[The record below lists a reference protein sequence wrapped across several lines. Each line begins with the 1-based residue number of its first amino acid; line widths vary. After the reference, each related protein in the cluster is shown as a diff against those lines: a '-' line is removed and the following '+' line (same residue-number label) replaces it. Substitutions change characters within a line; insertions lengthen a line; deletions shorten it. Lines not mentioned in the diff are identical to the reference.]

1 MEINKKNK
9 PVQLKDEDDNDVFV
23 EVKKVSE
30 RFTKYKDTR
39 SFDDDIKGICCENN
53 GCQSYKDYGKKK
65 PIYNK
70 NVVGFL
76 DAHSFGLDVKVINL
90 TTCVNYQSLTQCYGF
105 YLRSDNFI
113 TKLPLFCAKLYPQ
126 ENWWER
132 DVYFTTADKG
142 EEYVADKD
150 FLKKCLIF
158 TCLSQRNHC
167 RTFKGTDGR
176 MYYNELCLL
185 QNTLSDKE
193 LAKFELDEEDKKL
206 IAKWQLVLNEAKRLK
221 PDFEKWGLYQIEEE
235 LTNKKKSTKKEQTLQ
250 FESDDEDFYYGTTQ
264 QEITAGSEVVKY
276 DNSNLM
282 NYIKELKDELKT
294 YYKSQIQDKLFEY
307 ELLK

>member
-1 MEINKKNK
+1 MEINEDNEAKQL
-9 PVQLKDEDDNDVFV
+9 QLKDKNNKRVDVFV
-23 EVKKVSE
+23 EVKKVDKTPSILFDKRKSKE
-30 RFTKYKDTR
+30 NKIGLMNISGFMLGKD
-39 SFDDDIKGICCENN
+39 
-53 GCQSYKDYGKKK
+53 
-65 PIYNK
+65 
-70 NVVGFL
+70 VVGLFR
-76 DAHSFGLDVKVINL
+76 DTYSGHGSCFNL
-90 TTCVNYQSLTQCYGF
+90 YN
-105 YLRSDNFI
+105 DNFI

-158 TCLSQRNHC
+158 TCLSQRNYC

-185 QNTLSDKE
+185 QDTLSDKE
-193 LAKFELDEEDKKL
+193 LAKFELDDEDKKL

-221 PDFEKWGLYQIEEE
+221 PDFTKWGLYQIEEE

-264 QEITAGSEVVKY
+264 QEITAGSEIVKY

>member
-1 MEINKKNK
+1 MEINKRNK
-9 PVQLKDEDDNDVFV
+9 AVQLKDEDDNNVFV
-23 EVKKVSE
+23 EVKKVDKTLD
-30 RFTKYKDTR
+30 FFADTR
-39 SFDDDIKGICCENN
+39 KFENDIETHCFCEFNGYERLKGNTE
-53 GCQSYKDYGKKK
+53 GKSYTNDNIVCYLRVK
-65 PIYNK
+65 
-70 NVVGFL
+70 GF
-76 DAHSFGLDVKVINL
+76 SCDVKTYQLTRLKNYINR
-90 TTCVNYQSLTQCYGF
+90 GF

-142 EEYVADKD
+142 DEYVKDKD

-158 TCLSQRNHC
+158 TCLSQKNHC

-185 QNTLSDKE
+185 QDTLSDKE
-193 LAKFELDEEDKKL
+193 LAKFELDNEDKKL
-206 IAKWQLVLNEAKRLK
+206 ISKWQLVLDEARRLK

-250 FESDDEDFYYGTTQ
+250 FESDDEDYYYGTTQ

>member
-1 MEINKKNK
+1 MVDDKN
-9 PVQLKDEDDNDVFV
+9 
-23 EVKKVSE
+23 S
-30 RFTKYKDTR
+30 T
-39 SFDDDIKGICCENN
+39 
-53 GCQSYKDYGKKK
+53 
-65 PIYNK
+65 IYNDNLIAYLFTGSFAVDAK
-70 NVVGFL
+70 NV
-76 DAHSFGLDVKVINL
+76 NL
-90 TTCVNYQSLTQCYGF
+90 LTRYFYIKARGGF

-185 QNTLSDKE
+185 QDTLSDKE

-282 NYIKELKDELKT
+282 NYIKELKDELKI
-294 YYKSQIQDKLFEY
+294 YYKSQIQDKLFKY

>member
-1 MEINKKNK
+1 MISVLIKN
-9 PVQLKDEDDNDVFV
+9 
-23 EVKKVSE
+23 
-30 RFTKYKDTR
+30 
-39 SFDDDIKGICCENN
+39 GI
-53 GCQSYKDYGKKK
+53 Y
-65 PIYNK
+65 
-70 NVVGFL
+70 L
-76 DAHSFGLDVKVINL
+76 
-90 TTCVNYQSLTQCYGF
+90 

-113 TKLPLFCAKLYPQ
+113 TKLPIFCAKLFPQ
-126 ENWWER
+126 ERWYER

-142 EEYVADKD
+142 EEYIKDND
-150 FLKKCLIF
+150 FLRKCLIF

-167 RTFKGTDGR
+167 RTFKDTDGR

-185 QNTLSDKE
+185 QDTLSDKE
-193 LAKFELDEEDKKL
+193 L
-206 IAKWQLVLNEAKRLK
+206 ISKWELVLNKARRLK
-221 PDFEKWGLYQIEEE
+221 PDFTKWGLYQIEEE

-264 QEITAGSEVVKY
+264 QEITAGIEVVKY

-294 YYKSQIQDKLFEY
+294 YYKSQIQGKLFEY

>member
-1 MEINKKNK
+1 MNLSGYNLDSNS
-9 PVQLKDEDDNDVFV
+9 VGL
-23 EVKKVSE
+23 VSSRE
-30 RFTKYKDTR
+30 E
-39 SFDDDIKGICCENN
+39 IKGHGSC
-53 GCQSYKDYGKKK
+53 
-65 PIYNK
+65 
-70 NVVGFL
+70 
-76 DAHSFGLDVKVINL
+76 
-90 TTCVNYQSLTQCYGF
+90 F
-105 YLRSDNFI
+105 YLRASSFNLDNNSVQLTTIPEGAETYSPHGQMIKNDEFVL
-113 TKLPLFCAKLYPQ
+113 KLPLFCAKLYPQ

-206 IAKWQLVLNEAKRLK
+206 IEKWQLVLNEAKRLK

-264 QEITAGSEVVKY
+264 QEITAGSEIVKY

-282 NYIKELKDELKT
+282 SLIKELKDELKT
-294 YYKSQIQDKLFEY
+294 YYKKQIQDKLFKY

>member
-23 EVKKVSE
+23 EVKKCFNIFSGKYYD
-30 RFTKYKDTR
+30 TKRQNDDVETQFWCGSNGYKAKDVKI
-39 SFDDDIKGICCENN
+39 SVK
-53 GCQSYKDYGKKK
+53 SY
-65 PIYNK
+65 YNK
-70 NVVGFL
+70 NIVGYLETSAFSI
-76 DAHSFGLDVKVINL
+76 DAKHICLVS
-90 TTCVNYQSLTQCYGF
+90 QCLFRGHGF

-185 QNTLSDKE
+185 QDTFSDKE
-193 LAKFELDEEDKKL
+193 LAKFELDNEDKKL
-206 IAKWQLVLNEAKRLK
+206 IEKWELVLKEAERLK

-250 FESDDEDFYYGTTQ
+250 FESDDEDYYYGTTQ

-294 YYKSQIQDKLFEY
+294 YYKSQIQGKLFKY